1 MLDDQQWEDYHGLMG
16 HYHVQENKQDPGP
29 AFQWDKVIN
38 GARKRMGL
46 KPLPAGDVINNPK
59 QAVAKK

>member
-1 MLDDQQWEDYHGLMG
+1 MG

-38 GARKRMGL
+38 GARKLMGL
-46 KPLPAGDVINNPK
+46 KPLPEGDVINNPK
-59 QAVAKK
+59 QAVAGK